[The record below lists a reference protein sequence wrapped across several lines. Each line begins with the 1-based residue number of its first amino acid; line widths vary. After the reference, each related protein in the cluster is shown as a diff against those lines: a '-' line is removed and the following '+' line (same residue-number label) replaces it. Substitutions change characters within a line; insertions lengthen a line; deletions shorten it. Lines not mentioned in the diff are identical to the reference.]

1 MYYTITAVATT
12 TASSPFVF
20 SSLCAGAESGWDYSS
35 RWFNDSAE
43 ISSIFTTQILPV
55 ELNGLL
61 YRNERLLASFF
72 STVGDA
78 SKSAAYTKA
87 AEVRLSAMTQ
97 VMFDTASNQ
106 WKDIVL
112 EGTSPNG
119 DIFTRW
125 SQRGVGVSSNFLPL
139 AFGLHSSPNVDA
151 SAVVEALRT
160 SNLVLPGG
168 VTTTDDTH
176 PIGQQWDF
184 PNAWAPVQMMLI
196 EGLQSVQT
204 TAANELARK
213 LSQDWMCSLYK
224 AYAEHGFLYEKY
236 DSRHQGAIGG
246 GGEYSVQ
253 TGFGWT
259 NGVALII
266 LEKYPNMDASL
277 CT

>member
-1 MYYTITAVATT
+1 
-12 TASSPFVF
+12 
-20 SSLCAGAESGWDYSS
+20 
-35 RWFNDSAE
+35 
-43 ISSIFTTQILPV
+43 
-55 ELNGLL
+55 
-61 YRNERLLASFF
+61 
-72 STVGDA
+72 
-78 SKSAAYTKA
+78 
-87 AEVRLSAMTQ
+87 MTQ